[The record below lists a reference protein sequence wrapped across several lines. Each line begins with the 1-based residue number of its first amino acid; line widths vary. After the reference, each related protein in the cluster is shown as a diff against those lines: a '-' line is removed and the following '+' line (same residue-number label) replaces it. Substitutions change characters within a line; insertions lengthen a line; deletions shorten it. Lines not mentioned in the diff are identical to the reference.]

1 MNATRFLSL
10 GSPIRRVNRQGRFAI
25 WANMTE
31 NQTAYEPQSFR
42 GVSVM
47 DMPDGTA
54 GAHAPPTIETD
65 AKPFARSEAL
75 DSPYAAIA
83 ASGGRLAVRRLLNA
97 DDLTAVSEDWNRLA
111 EDIPFRSADWLA
123 TWWSYY
129 QQPATELCVLTVETE
144 AGELIGLAPWYIET
158 TATRGRVI
166 QFLGSGEVCS
176 DYVTILS
183 APKREDEV
191 AGAIC
196 KWLSDE
202 AAKAWDLIKLID
214 AEANDPAI
222 SALTKQFAARQ
233 HQIHECSGMNCW
245 SVALPA
251 TWDEFLATINS
262 SRRAKIRKALRQYFD
277 NHEVVTHLLT
287 DPADLE
293 RRFATLK
300 DLHQRRQEAL
310 GHAGCFSSA
319 QFTEFHR
326 EVSRRFLAQGKL
338 RLTWTEMAG
347 RPIAADYSF
356 LGGRTVYYYQTGLE
370 PDVIKVA
377 PGWLGMIGSIKLA
390 IESGFRTFDFLR
402 GDEAYKM
409 SWGAQPRPTIETRI
423 VARRASA
430 SLRHAAWLARTNL
443 RHWLKKGFHFGRKV
457 ASDTE

>member
-1 MNATRFLSL
+1 
-10 GSPIRRVNRQGRFAI
+10 
-25 WANMTE
+25 
-31 NQTAYEPQSFR
+31 
-42 GVSVM
+42 M
-47 DMPDGTA
+47 DVADGTV
-54 GAHAPPTIETD
+54 GPHAPTIVETD
-65 AKPFARSEAL
+65 AMPLARAKTL
-75 DSPYAAIA
+75 DSPHASIA
-83 ASGGRLAVRRLLNA
+83 ASLGRLTVRRLLNA
-97 DDLTAVSEDWNRLA
+97 DDVVAVSEDWNRLA
-111 EDIPFRSADWLA
+111 GDIPFRRADWLA
-123 TWWSYY
+123 TWWRYY
-129 QQPATELCVLTVETE
+129 QQPTTELCVLAVETE

-158 TATRGRVI
+158 TAARGRVI

-183 APKREDEV
+183 APQREDEV
-191 AGAIC
+191 AAEIC
-196 KWLSDE
+196 TWLSDE
-202 AAKAWDLIKLID
+202 GAEAWDLIKLIG

-222 SALTKQFAARQ
+222 AALTKQFAARQ
-233 HQIHECSGMNCW
+233 YQIHERTGMNCW

-262 SRRAKIRKALRQYFD
+262 SRRAKIRKALRQYFN

-293 RRFATLK
+293 RRFAILK

-310 GHAGCFSSA
+310 GHAGCFSSV
-319 QFTEFHR
+319 QFTEFHQ

-347 RPIAADYSF
+347 QPIAADYSL

-370 PDVIKVA
+370 QEAIKIA

-430 SLRHAAWLARTNL
+430 RLRHAAWLARTQL
-443 RHWLKKGFHFGRKV
+443 HHWLKQGFHFGRKV
-457 ASDTE
+457 ASETE